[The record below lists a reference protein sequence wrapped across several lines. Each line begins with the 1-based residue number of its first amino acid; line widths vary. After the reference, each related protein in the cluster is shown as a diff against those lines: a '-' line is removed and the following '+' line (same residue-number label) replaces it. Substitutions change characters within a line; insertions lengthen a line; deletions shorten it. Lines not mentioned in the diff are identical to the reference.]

1 MNWGSNLEVS
11 QFIVDLGKANQMI
24 TVFRDGSPK
33 EILRNSQR
41 LSTFINNLISSNEN
55 SVWIAQ
61 SKGRTKNGKDLAEPS
76 ILKMLILSSDKDIKT
91 ALIELNLTPVTI
103 SYELE
108 PCGGMKVREVFL
120 SQHGKYVKDP
130 NEDFKSI
137 LGGFTMQKGN
147 IHVDIG
153 KPINELILEVCEKQT
168 NNEIIQDVAA
178 IIDRE
183 VHKNYKL
190 WPTNYLA
197 HDLLENSKRFE
208 EHYNS
213 KTEEVMEERC
223 QMAFDLVNESKEELR
238 KLFYLMYANPVY
250 SKISEGFI

>member
-1 MNWGSNLEVS
+1 MNKDSIIGMLLIGVL
-11 QFIVDLGKANQMI
+11 FI
-24 TVFRDGSPK
+24 
-33 EILRNSQR
+33 
-41 LSTFINNLISSNEN
+41 ST
-55 SVWIAQ
+55 
-61 SKGRTKNGKDLAEPS
+61 K
-76 ILKMLILSSDKDIKT
+76 
-91 ALIELNLTPVTI
+91 
-103 SYELE
+103 
-108 PCGGMKVREVFL
+108 VFL

-153 KPINELILEVCEKQT
+153 KPINELILEVNEKQT

-238 KLFYLMYANPVY
+238 KLFDTRDSLNNLRKGDYCSSTEQGYEDAYHIHFRRHPRIEFYYNKTAKDY
-250 SKISEGFI
+250 YIRCIRKF